1 MPESQS
7 AHFPI
12 SPGRSPSEA
21 KKDYG
26 YSPRPNALITF
37 LSRLSAACFLAAIV
51 LTPVCIVLIWHN
63 GGTVWVA
70 GYLVGI
76 ATVPLVAFAALRAV
90 NSLFGEERLLVAF
103 VLFSALV
110 VAASIGSI
118 VYGLV

>member
-1 MPESQS
+1 MHEGQS
-7 AHFPI
+7 AHLPI
-12 SPGRSPSEA
+12 SAGRSPSGA
-21 KKDYG
+21 RNGYG
-26 YSPRPNALITF
+26 YSPKPNSLITV

-110 VAASIGSI
+110 VAASIASI
-118 VYGLV
+118 IYGLV